1 MRRVFAWIL
10 ALCLLTAP
18 VMGLAA
24 AETAPWAL
32 AGEAKARR
40 EDLGKVPL
48 FCRDRGTKDVSAS
61 DKWLWQARIN
71 GVLINMR
78 LFAPDGKGTLFQEQL
93 EVMTPGTSDLRLY
106 LRQRTAQGGLMLQTD
121 KKALDVLSS
130 YGVREIVVADKD
142 YYLQNRYT
150 VEELRALRGAL
161 GLRDR
166 EQLCLGGED
175 DPVMVVG
182 ETGRRRVVTE

>member
-1 MRRVFAWIL
+1 
-10 ALCLLTAP
+10 
-18 VMGLAA
+18 
-24 AETAPWAL
+24 
-32 AGEAKARR
+32 
-40 EDLGKVPL
+40 
-48 FCRDRGTKDVSAS
+48 
-61 DKWLWQARIN
+61 
-71 GVLINMR
+71 
-78 LFAPDGKGTLFQEQL
+78 
-93 EVMTPGTSDLRLY
+93 
-106 LRQRTAQGGLMLQTD
+106 MLQTD
-121 KKALDVLSS
+121 KEALDVLSS